1 MPLAT
6 PPSTPRAPPAPAP
19 AARACRRPPAPS
31 PVPGSPAVPTRTP
44 TPQLPPAPGCAHPA
58 GLPRRYVLPALSPP
72 SAREAR
78 ALLGGR
84 LLGRGRA
91 GLRDPPRAPP
101 PAPPTRGVGTPP
113 FLCSPVRALTE
124 GKLRPAEQGW
134 GEMGLAAGRERTQR
148 PCVLSCPAAKWSW
161 NPKKQCFF
169 LHPLTHPSAPQH
181 VPVCAGCLLPSLPSS
196 SSTCSSSHL
205 FFIHLVV
212 SSSIFPHNFVFAI
225 FVHSSIHLIHPSIRA
240 SVIPSF
246 HLIHPAFHPSNSFHV
261 SFLPPVHPSLSPSF
275 LAFFH
280 PFLGSSV
287 LGGGHSAFRGASS
300 VLVLPLR

>member
-84 LLGRGRA
+84 LLGRGGA

-113 FLCSPVRALTE
+113 FLCIPVRALTE

-205 FFIHLVV
+205 FLSTHLFIL
-212 SSSIFPHNFVFAI
+212 SIHPSVRPSFRPSTLSI
-225 FVHSSIHLIHPSIRA
+225 QPSIHLIRSMYLSCLLSTHLFPLPSLH
-240 SVIPSF
+240 SSTHFWVHLFLGGVIPRLGVLLQCWSF
-246 HLIHPAFHPSNSFHV
+246 PYAEDQLDHTIPGKPICKAQ
-261 SFLPPVHPSLSPSF
+261 
-275 LAFFH
+275 
-280 PFLGSSV
+280 
-287 LGGGHSAFRGASS
+287 
-300 VLVLPLR
+300 